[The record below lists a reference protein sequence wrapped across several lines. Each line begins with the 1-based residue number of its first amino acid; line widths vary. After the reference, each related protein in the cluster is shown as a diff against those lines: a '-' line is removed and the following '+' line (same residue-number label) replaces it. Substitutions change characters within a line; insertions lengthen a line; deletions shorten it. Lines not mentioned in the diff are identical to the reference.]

1 MPKAPVP
8 AAKAALGRAG
18 LRFEQVDLV
27 TTHNPFAVNDP
38 WFAGPTGTRLIVFA
52 AARAAA
58 ARRRGGTVHRLRRRR
73 HRRRGGRPGRGL
85 NRGHR
90 RRCRDRRVDRG
101 RIVVAVAW
109 PKDADKKDQRDK
121 EIYRFG
127 EYIGQSFVVV
137 GAAAALV
144 LAMAEVDH
152 FWIANAVYL
161 AFVLSA
167 LLSSTAKI
175 FAYRRGVP
183 SW

>member
-1 MPKAPVP
+1 MTFEEKNVWVYAVVSVV
-8 AAKAALGRAG
+8 AFGAYVVIILGRAEG
-18 LRFEQVDLV
+18 AAITEVPYV
-27 TTHNPFAVNDP
+27 
-38 WFAGPTGTRLIVFA
+38 GTMLWTIGAAIVA
-52 AARAAA
+52 SI
-58 ARRRGGTVHRLRRRR
+58 V
-73 HRRRGGRPGRGL
+73 
-85 NRGHR
+85 
-90 RRCRDRRVDRG
+90 G

-137 GAAAALV
+137 GAVAALV

>member
-1 MPKAPVP
+1 VII
-8 AAKAALGRAG
+8 LGRAEG
-18 LRFEQVDLV
+18 AAIAEVPYV
-27 TTHNPFAVNDP
+27 
-38 WFAGPTGTRLIVFA
+38 GTMLWTIGAAIIASIV
-52 AARAAA
+52 
-58 ARRRGGTVHRLRRRR
+58 
-73 HRRRGGRPGRGL
+73 
-85 NRGHR
+85 
-90 RRCRDRRVDRG
+90 G

>member
-1 MPKAPVP
+1 MTFEEKNVWVFAVVTVV
-8 AAKAALGRAG
+8 AFGAYVVTILGRAG
-18 LRFEQVDLV
+18 GAAITEVPYVGAMLW
-27 TTHNPFAVNDP
+27 TIGA
-38 WFAGPTGTRLIVFA
+38 AIVA
-52 AARAAA
+52 SI
-58 ARRRGGTVHRLRRRR
+58 V
-73 HRRRGGRPGRGL
+73 
-85 NRGHR
+85 
-90 RRCRDRRVDRG
+90 G
-101 RIVVAVAW
+101 RIVVTVAW

-137 GAAAALV
+137 GAVAALV

-152 FWIANAVYL
+152 FWIANTVYL